1 MLCFKEY
8 ERMYGIHKGGYGQ
21 GYEVYCVLVLIYF
34 SVVLFRMDFPM
45 GGSLGARAPA
55 GGPLM

>member
-21 GYEVYCVLVLIYF
+21 GYEVCCVLVLIYF
-34 SVVLFRMDFPM
+34 SVVVCRMVLRM
-45 GGSLGARAPA
+45 GASLGARAPA
-55 GGPLM
+55 EDR